1 MSCCQ
6 VRSAYR
12 PMQIASRFGGNIM
25 KRTLL
30 SLSLSIVLGVACAK
44 ECRGVDFPEQIRV
57 GGSTLVLNGLGL
69 RLATMF
75 KVSVYVAALYVPKAS
90 ADPATILRSDT
101 AKQMVLH
108 FVRNVGVDDLRKGW
122 TEGFEKNANGALP
135 ALKDRIATFNGWMGD
150 MKAGQRVILTY
161 TPGVGVAVDVNRVVK
176 GTIKGDDFAKALFAI
191 WLGDPPNPE
200 VKMGL
205 LGGTCG

>member
-1 MSCCQ
+1 
-6 VRSAYR
+6 
-12 PMQIASRFGGNIM
+12 M
-25 KRTLL
+25 KKTLL
-30 SLSLSIVLGVACAK
+30 SLSLSMVLGVACAK
-44 ECRGVDFPEQIRV
+44 ECKGVGFPEQIQV
-57 GGSTLVLNGLGL
+57 DGISLALNGLGL
-69 RLATMF
+69 RLATVF
-75 KVSVYVAALYVPKAS
+75 KVRVYVAALYAPKPSSDA
-90 ADPATILRSDT
+90 ATILGTDV

-135 ALKDRIATFNGWMGD
+135 ALKDRIATFNSWMDD
-150 MKAGQRVILTY
+150 MKTDQRVILTY
-161 TPGVGVAVDVNRVVK
+161 TPGAGVEVNVNRAAK

>member
-1 MSCCQ
+1 
-6 VRSAYR
+6 
-12 PMQIASRFGGNIM
+12 M
-25 KRTLL
+25 KKALL
-30 SLSLSIVLGVACAK
+30 SLSLSMALGVACAK
-44 ECRGVDFPEQIRV
+44 ECKGVDFPEEIQV
-57 GGSTLVLNGLGL
+57 DSSSLVLNGVGL
-69 RLATMF
+69 RLATLF

-90 ADPATILRSDT
+90 ADPATILRTDT

-135 ALKDRIATFNGWMGD
+135 TLKDRIATFNSWMGD
-150 MKAGQRVILTY
+150 IKAGQRVILTY
-161 TPGVGVAVDVNRVVK
+161 RPGAGVEVDVNRAAK
-176 GTIKGDDFAKALFAI
+176 GTIKGDDFSRALFAI